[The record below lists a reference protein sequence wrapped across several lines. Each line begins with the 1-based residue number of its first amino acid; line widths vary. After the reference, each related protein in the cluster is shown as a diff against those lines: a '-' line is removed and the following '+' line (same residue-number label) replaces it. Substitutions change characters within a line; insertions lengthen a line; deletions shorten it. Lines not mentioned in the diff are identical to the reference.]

1 MTQKESHPLSDIIRA
16 YIDGQQI
23 QTRQKNTQD
32 VWTDCFTLEEIWTDC
47 FTLEEMNRAGLS
59 FPDFNHQNREWRIK
73 PKTKTF
79 LCRMGLFRDPT
90 GRHYVYGYDNVV
102 NRGIDDWFIRGEDP
116 RGMTFVRWLT
126 DMIQFEIDEE

>member
-1 MTQKESHPLSDIIRA
+1 
-16 YIDGQQI
+16 
-23 QTRQKNTQD
+23 
-32 VWTDCFTLEEIWTDC
+32 
-47 FTLEEMNRAGLS
+47 
-59 FPDFNHQNREWRIK
+59 
-73 PKTKTF
+73 
-79 LCRMGLFRDPT
+79 MGLFRDPT

>member
-32 VWTDCFTLEEIWTDC
+32 VWTDC

-79 LCRMGLFRDPT
+79 LCRMGLFRDPN
-90 GRHYVYGYDNVV
+90 GSHYVYGYDNVV
-102 NRGIDDWFIRGEDP
+102 NRGIDNWFIRGEDP
-116 RGMTFVRWLT
+116 RGTTFVRWLT